1 MREQD
6 MRWDPVSEV
15 LEMDGLVPECV
26 AIGARGDACGAGEKE
41 TAGGA
46 EELSGSDV
54 SGGHAEMEM
63 NTVRIRHGEDEAV
76 TIEISDEACRA
87 YQRCEA
93 LADQDRYED
102 LHCEDCPLNLQITDT
117 SLCGIPQVEEL
128 IRMRMKEIERNE
140 KRQEENKNEIFD

>member
-26 AIGARGDACGAGEKE
+26 AVGVRGVACGAGEKE

-46 EELSGSDV
+46 EELSGSVV
-54 SGGHAEMEM
+54 SGGYAEMEM
-63 NTVRIRHGEDEAV
+63 NTVRISRPHAEVKIA
-76 TIEISDEACRA
+76 ISDEACRRFVA
-87 YQRCEA
+87 CEE
-93 LADQDRYED
+93 LANQDRYED
-102 LHCEDCPLNLQITDT
+102 LNCNECPLGLQVGET

-128 IRMRMKEIERNE
+128 IRMRMNEIERTE
-140 KRQEENKNEIFD
+140 KRQEESGNEIFD